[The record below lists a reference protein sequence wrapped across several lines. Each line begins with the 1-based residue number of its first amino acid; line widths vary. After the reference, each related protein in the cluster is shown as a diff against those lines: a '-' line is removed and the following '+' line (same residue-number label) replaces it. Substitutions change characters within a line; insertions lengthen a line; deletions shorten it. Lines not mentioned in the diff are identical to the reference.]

1 MAVEDD
7 KTAQLAAMKR
17 RLGADAA
24 DEELI
29 ADFYG
34 EALQTVLDYTGRT
47 TTQLNHSLL
56 IAARRLA
63 IVYYNQQ
70 ADEGETQRVEG
81 GVSRTFEIGIPG
93 SIRSA
98 IAPYR
103 LGRTRRLS

>member
-1 MAVEDD
+1 MSIDDD
-7 KTAQLAAMKR
+7 KKEQLAAIKR
-17 RLGADAA
+17 RLGAND
-24 DEELI
+24 DEEPLI
-29 ADFYG
+29 ADFYDD
-34 EALQTVLDYTGRT
+34 ALQTVLAYTGRT
-47 TTQLNHSLL
+47 TAELNHALL

>member
-1 MAVEDD
+1 MPVEDD

-29 ADFYG
+29 ADFYD

>member
-1 MAVEDD
+1 MAVGDD

-29 ADFYG
+29 ADFYD

>member
-29 ADFYG
+29 ADFYD

>member
-17 RLGADAA
+17 RLGADAT

-29 ADFYG
+29 ADFYD

>member
-7 KTAQLAAMKR
+7 KTVQLAAMKR

-29 ADFYG
+29 ADFYD

>member
-29 ADFYG
+29 ADFYD

-63 IVYYNQQ
+63 IIYYNQQ